1 MITLDR
7 IKENLS
13 SVKIKFTIIAI
24 LIALISFG
32 VAAFLSTRW
41 MAEEIQGDYR
51 EKAALMGTH
60 IIHDLEASMIRM
72 IHQDVSSTLDIYR
85 TYNEVEE
92 VRIFDKNG
100 KEVFTQEPGP
110 QETRVEE
117 VLRKG
122 APIQFQKRINE
133 RDVAT
138 FIIPIKS
145 KSPCHTC
152 HEKGEALRG
161 ALLLSLNQEGMKK
174 YIGRERQGFLLL
186 FGLIAAV
193 AVLAT
198 VLAVKKF
205 FLNPLRSI
213 QVGAEAVE
221 KGDFKY
227 QIPVKS
233 RDEVGTLAGNFNNMA
248 QTLKRYF
255 EELEDKN
262 RQLVAQ
268 FALVS
273 RSQKE
278 WQETFDCITDPIIV
292 IDDGCNIVR
301 ANRAFVKTFEEFF
314 ASPHAEPINKG
325 KCNELFGDCLMP
337 ECPHKIAMREKTP
350 TIKEIHGQ
358 KSGKIFEVSIFPY
371 DSPGGDFRGSIGIVK
386 DITKKKENEMQVV
399 MRERLA
405 ALGQMASGLAHELN
419 NPLATIG
426 VCTEALLNRIEKEK
440 IGSLL
445 FESHLKIVEEEVNRC
460 KTIITSM
467 LSYVK
472 GKENGRE
479 NVNINQVLDRTVEM
493 VTFQGRMKDVV
504 YLRNFAKEIPVISGS
519 EGELRQVFLTMI
531 VNALDAMEDRGTLT
545 IETGT
550 IPPIPPLEKSV
561 RLEAEGGEKGF
572 VFAKISD
579 TGPGIPSKFIDR
591 IFDSFFTTKSEKG
604 GTGLGLSVAD
614 NIIKG
619 YNGKIEVTSEEEKGA
634 TFKVILPVR

>member
-24 LIALISFG
+24 LIALTSFG
-32 VAAFLSTRW
+32 VAAFLSIRW
-41 MAEEIQGDYR
+41 MAEEIQGDYK

-60 IIHDLEASMIRM
+60 IVHDLEVSMIRS
-72 IHQDVSSTLDIYR
+72 IHQDVSITLDIYR
-85 TYNEVEE
+85 TYKEVEE
-92 VRIFDKNG
+92 VRIFDGKG
-100 KEVFTQEPGP
+100 KEVFAREPGP
-110 QETRVEE
+110 QETKVEE
-117 VLRKG
+117 ALRKG
-122 APIQFQKRINE
+122 APIQFQKKINE

-138 FIIPIKS
+138 FIIPIKN

-152 HEKGEALRG
+152 HEKGEAVRG

-174 YIGRERQGFLLL
+174 YIGQERQGFLLL

-205 FLNPLRSI
+205 FLNPLKSI

-248 QTLKRYF
+248 RTLKRYF
-255 EELEDKN
+255 EALEDKN
-262 RQLVAQ
+262 RQLVDQ
-268 FALVS
+268 FNLVS

-301 ANRAFVKTFEEFF
+301 ANLAFVETFEGFF
-314 ASPHAEPINKG
+314 TSPHHESIDKRI
-325 KCNELFGDCLMP
+325 CTEFFGDCLP
-337 ECPHKIAMREKTP
+337 SDCPPKTAMQGRTP
-350 TIKEIHGQ
+350 TIKEIHDQ
-358 KSGKIFEVSIFPY
+358 KTGKIFEVSIFPY

-405 ALGQMASGLAHELN
+405 ALGQMASGIAHELN

-460 KTIITSM
+460 KKIITSM

-472 GKENGRE
+472 GKENGKE
-479 NVNINQVLDRTVEM
+479 NVDINEVLDGTVEM

-504 YLRNFAKEIPVISGS
+504 YLRKFGKEIPVISGS
-519 EGELRQVFLTMI
+519 EGELRQVFLTVI

-550 IPPIPPLEKSV
+550 IAPVPPLEKSV
-561 RLEAEGGEKGF
+561 RVETEGGERGF

-579 TGPGIPSKFIDR
+579 TGPGIPSSHIDR

-604 GTGLGLSVAD
+604 GTGLGLSIAD

-619 YNGKIEVTSEEEKGA
+619 YSGRVEVTSEEGKGA